1 MARPRDVL
9 KMETRRPISPGAE
22 ALLGKYFPVLDHG
35 FVALVDYMG
44 TDESIDVTARTT
56 HQSSARSNGDRR
68 RLLRRLYR
76 ELHTSPLEFGEVVLH
91 MRLPIFVAR
100 QWVRHR
106 TASISEMS
114 GRYTLIPDRYY
125 TPEAW
130 RLQSKENKQGSSG
143 DVLCGFGVG
152 LVYDDL
158 CEKAFHVREW
168 LDGECVARELSRL
181 PLPVST
187 FTEWRW
193 KIDLH
198 NLLHCLSLRCASDA
212 QDEARRYANTIAGMV
227 KLAYPIIHEAWI
239 DYAVC
244 GARMSRHEMQVIK
257 SMIGGKS
264 SVDALNSMSERE
276 RIDFGKKLE
285 RDYTAVP
292 DHSLDIAN
300 AMTIEE
306 ASER

>member
-1 MARPRDVL
+1 
-9 KMETRRPISPGAE
+9 METRRPVSPGAE
-22 ALLGKYFPVLDHG
+22 ALIGKYFPVLDHG

-76 ELHTSPLEFGEVVLH
+76 DRHTSPFEFGELVFH

-106 TASISEMS
+106 TASLNEQS
-114 GRYTLIPDRYY
+114 GRYTLIPNRYY

-130 RLQSKENKQGSSG
+130 RLQSKENNQGSSG
-143 DVLCGFGVG
+143 VLPSYPDVEAFNSYTSACNDAFGVR
-152 LVYDDL
+152 D
-158 CEKAFHVREW
+158 W

-212 QDEARRYANTIAGMV
+212 QDETQGYANVAAGIV

-244 GARMSRHEMQVIK
+244 GARMSRHEMLAIK
-257 SMIGGKS
+257 SIIRGES
-264 SVDALNSMSERE
+264 STEALHAMSERE
-276 RIDFGKKLE
+276 RVDFRNKLS
-285 RDYTAVP
+285 RDYSTAP
-292 DHSLDIAN
+292 DHSLDIAK
-300 AMTIEE
+300 AMTIQE